1 MQRSIESRLAM
12 PLPAPE
18 PREHLHTRTVTCQGF
33 LRKDGLFD
41 IEGHIVDV
49 KTYGFDNEWRGR
61 VEAGTPVHEMW
72 IRLTLDD
79 RMEIKAV
86 ATSTDNSPFEACPGI
101 LPNFQRLVGLRIGPG
116 FTRETKV
123 RLAGPQGCTHIVEM
137 LQQVATT
144 AYQTMVADRAKAL
157 RKLQREADP
166 RPVEIDVKASTEV
179 ANAGAPAGDKPRRR
193 PMVVDTCH
201 VWRADGPLV
210 QKYVPDFYSGPKDA
224 DT

>member
-1 MQRSIESRLAM
+1 M
-12 PLPAPE
+12 PLPAPA

-33 LRKDGLFD
+33 LRQDGLWD

-61 VEAGTPVHEMW
+61 VEAGMPVHEMW

-86 ATSTDNSPFEACPGI
+86 AASTDNSPFRMCPDI

-116 FTRETKV
+116 FTREV
-123 RLAGPQGCTHIVEM
+123 RARLGGPQGCTHIVEM

-144 AYQTMVADRAKAL
+144 AYQTMVGERAKAL
-157 RKLQREADP
+157 RKEQKAQATEPKPAETTADP
-166 RPVEIDVKASTEV
+166 A
-179 ANAGAPAGDKPRRR
+179 APASEKPRRR
-193 PMVVDTCH
+193 PIVVDTCH

-210 QKYVPDFYSGPKDA
+210 QKYVPEFYTGAKNA

>member
-1 MQRSIESRLAM
+1 M
-12 PLPAPE
+12 PLPAPV

-33 LRKDGLFD
+33 LRHDGFFE
-41 IEGHIVDV
+41 IEGRIVDV
-49 KTYGFDNEWRGR
+49 KTYGFDNQWRGR

-86 ATSTDNSPFEACPGI
+86 AAATDHSPFQLCPDI

-116 FTRETKV
+116 FMREVRV
-123 RLAGPQGCTHIVEM
+123 RLGGPQGCTHIVEM
-137 LQQVATT
+137 LQQVATV
-144 AYQTMVADRAKAL
+144 AYQTTVAERAKAL
-157 RKLQREADP
+157 RKQQKAETAEAKPPEAAADP
-166 RPVEIDVKASTEV
+166 A
-179 ANAGAPAGDKPRRR
+179 APPGEKPKRR

-210 QKYVPDFYSGPKDA
+210 KKYLPEYYTGTDAARGKDGA
-224 DT
+224 N